1 MSEWIEYHP
10 GLEWPVGGHVSWQY
24 LSPSGWHNTYNAMD
38 HWSTGT
44 RVRFCIPEV
53 KTKGDLE
60 LEAWNIV
67 AHKQYFSAR
76 RTFCDGFYA
85 GWQASREHP
94 EVE

>member
-1 MSEWIEYHP
+1 MSEWTEYHP
-10 GLEWPVGGHVSWQY
+10 GLDWPEGDNVEWQFKNTPEW
-24 LSPSGWHNTYNAMD
+24 LSTDSPKYWWEYGF
-38 HWSTGT
+38 
-44 RVRFCIPEV
+44 RIRFCIPEV

-76 RTFCDGFYA
+76 QTFSDGFHE
-85 GWQASREHP
+85 GWQAARENP

>member
-1 MSEWIEYHP
+1 MKWIEYHP
-10 GLEWPVGGHVSWQY
+10 GLEWPEGDNIKWQYRASMSWQ
-24 LSPSGWHNTYNAMD
+24 NTDNAYE

-44 RVRFCIPEV
+44 RVRFCILKV